1 MTDAALSK
9 DRLARLH
16 DILAGHVERAAA
28 PRPPAIAAH
37 CLTGA
42 YAAIA

>member
-9 DRLARLH
+9 DRLAPLH

-28 PRPPAIAAH
+28 PRPPATAADF
-37 CLTGA
+37 LTGA
-42 YAAIA
+42 DAAIA